1 MPDPINIH
9 AATTHLSRLI
19 ERVEGGEE
27 VIIARAGRPVAKLV
41 PLASKAKRTPRRFG
55 LWRGLVTL
63 APDYDPVAPMSDDE
77 IKTWTDGPLLPGVSE
92 ESAPHEA
99 GTPKIQGK
107 R

>member
-1 MPDPINIH
+1 MADAVNIH
-9 AATTHLSRLI
+9 AAKTHLSRLI

-27 VIIARAGRPVAKLV
+27 IVIARAGRPVAKLV
-41 PLASKAKRTPRRFG
+41 PLTEKTKRAPRRFG

-77 IKTWTDGPLLPGVSE
+77 IESWTDGPIFPGVSE
-92 ESAPHEA
+92 DGATYKA
-99 GTPKIQGK
+99 VTPKVEGK